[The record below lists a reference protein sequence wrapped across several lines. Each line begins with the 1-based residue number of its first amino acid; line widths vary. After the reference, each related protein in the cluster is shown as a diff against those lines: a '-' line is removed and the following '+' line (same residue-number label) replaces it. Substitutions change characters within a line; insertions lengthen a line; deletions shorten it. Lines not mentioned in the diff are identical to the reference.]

1 VNEQLNEKEAR
12 FLERARQ
19 SLLAS
24 EEQLDAVTASRLR
37 DARRKAV
44 EAAGAR
50 EKGFF
55 RIPNWARI
63 GSVAT
68 AAAAVLVF
76 MIWFDTPR
84 QDLPM
89 KSADDLEIVLNVDSA
104 DNMDL
109 YEDLDFYEWLAGA
122 GNGSSS
128 NSNSSS

>member
-1 VNEQLNEKEAR
+1 VNEQRSEKEAR
-12 FLERARQ
+12 FLEMARQ

-84 QDLPM
+84 QDLPV

-128 NSNSSS
+128 SS

>member
-1 VNEQLNEKEAR
+1 VNEQWNEKEAR
-12 FLERARQ
+12 FLEKAKQ

-24 EEQLDAVTASRLR
+24 EGQIDAKTASRLR
-37 DARRKAV
+37 DIRSRAV
-44 EAAGAR
+44 EAAGER
-50 EKGFF
+50 DQGFF

-63 GSVAT
+63 GGVAT

-84 QDLPM
+84 QDLPV

-104 DNMDL
+104 DNIDL

-122 GNGSSS
+122 GNGGG
-128 NSNSSS
+128 SNSSS

>member
-12 FLERARQ
+12 FMERARQ

-122 GNGSSS
+122 GNGGSSS
-128 NSNSSS
+128 

>member
-1 VNEQLNEKEAR
+1 MNDNLSEKEAR
-12 FLERARQ
+12 FLEKARQ

-37 DARRKAV
+37 NARRKAV

>member
-1 VNEQLNEKEAR
+1 MNEQLNEKEAR
-12 FLERARQ
+12 FLEKARR

-24 EEQLDAVTASRLR
+24 EEQIDTVTALRLR
-37 DARRKAV
+37 DIRSRAV
-44 EAAGAR
+44 EAAGER
-50 EKGFF
+50 EKGIF

-63 GSVAT
+63 GSIAT

-84 QDLPM
+84 QDLPV

-122 GNGSSS
+122 GNGGSSS
-128 NSNSSS
+128 

>member
-1 VNEQLNEKEAR
+1 VNEKLSEKEAR
-12 FLERARQ
+12 FLEKARQ

-24 EEQLDAVTASRLR
+24 EEQLDAATASRLR

-44 EAAGAR
+44 ETAGER

-55 RIPNWARI
+55 RIPKWARV
-63 GSVAT
+63 GGVAT

-89 KSADDLEIVLNVDSA
+89 RNAEDLEIVLNVDSA
-104 DNMDL
+104 DSMDL

-128 NSNSSS
+128 SS